1 MMLSRRYLPA
11 VHFLTAFEAVARS
24 GSITIAAN
32 ELALTQGAV
41 SRQILK
47 LEEQVGVSLFDRK
60 RKRLYL
66 TKLGARY
73 LEEVRG
79 ALDIIA
85 TATFSLTANPDG
97 GVLNLAMLPTFGTY
111 WLAPKLPGFLAV
123 NPGITINLTTHL
135 ESFDISDRKFD
146 AAIFFGN
153 GAWEDTNC
161 LKLLDEAVIPA
172 CSPDFLARHNF
183 AEPRD
188 LMRVPILNLSTRPDA
203 WRNWLMSY
211 NVMEPP
217 PSSMVFDQF
226 ATLAQAAKYGMGIA
240 LLPWFLIEDYLK
252 NGELVSAYGSAVS
265 VKGEYYLVWP
275 KSRAIYPPVQCLV
288 NWLKLLVSAI

>member
-41 SRQILK
+41 NRQILK

-79 ALDIIA
+79 ALDTIA
-85 TATFSLTANPDG
+85 TATVSLTANPDG
-97 GVLNLAMLPTFGTY
+97 GILNLAMLPTFGTY
-111 WLAPKLPGFLAV
+111 WLAPKLPGFLAI

-135 ESFDISDRKFD
+135 KSFDISDRKFD
-146 AAIFFGN
+146 LPSFSA
-153 GAWEDTNC
+153 T
-161 LKLLDEAVIPA
+161 
-172 CSPDFLARHNF
+172 
-183 AEPRD
+183 EPRK
-188 LMRVPILNLSTRPDA
+188 TQTA
-203 WRNWLMSY
+203 
-211 NVMEPP
+211 
-217 PSSMVFDQF
+217 
-226 ATLAQAAKYGMGIA
+226 
-240 LLPWFLIEDYLK
+240 
-252 NGELVSAYGSAVS
+252 
-265 VKGEYYLVWP
+265 
-275 KSRAIYPPVQCLV
+275 
-288 NWLKLLVSAI
+288 